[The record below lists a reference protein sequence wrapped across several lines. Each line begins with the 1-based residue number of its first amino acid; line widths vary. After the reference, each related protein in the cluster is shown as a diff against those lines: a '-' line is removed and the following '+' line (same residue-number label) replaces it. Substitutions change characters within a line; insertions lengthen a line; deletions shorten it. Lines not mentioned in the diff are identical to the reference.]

1 MLPARQCF
9 NIKVEHQN
17 TVVVIFSHLFSRFSS
32 SSYRFLQQQKKKG
45 IDDQKKTSRETSSRT
60 IFTQIQIQKNEVR

>member
-32 SSYRFLQQQKKKG
+32 SSYRYFCSEKKG

-60 IFTQIQIQKNEVR
+60 ILTQLQM